1 MGKQVNFM
9 SKSGRSGLWAML
21 LCLGSFGGTAGAL
34 AQSNP
39 VVVELYTS
47 QGCAA
52 CPPADALIDHLA
64 VREDVIALALHVD
77 YWDYIGWT
85 DEFAQPRFSERQKN
99 YARKAGRV
107 SVYTPQM
114 IVGGLSEVKG
124 SSSMQ
129 VMGAIQDHLALASQ
143 SSVSVTLTAQ
153 GGGTVEVQAQ
163 AAAPFARM
171 ADIQLVRYRDS
182 ATVEIMAGE
191 NEGQRIT
198 YRNIVTSW
206 DVIDEWDGASPYAR
220 QIAVEGTEPVVV
232 LVQEQG
238 LGQVLGAARMR

>member
-1 MGKQVNFM
+1 MKMGFAHGM
-9 SKSGRSGLWAML
+9 GLHGLGATLWALVVGM
-21 LCLGSFGGTAGAL
+21 TPIA
-34 AQSNP
+34 AQAQTNP

-64 VREDVIALALHVD
+64 GREDVIALALHVD
-77 YWDYIGWT
+77 YWDYIGWA
-85 DEFAQPRFSERQKN
+85 DDFAQSRFSERQKN

-114 IVGGLSEVKG
+114 IVGGVSEVKG

-129 VMGAIQDHLALASQ
+129 VMGAIQDHLALATRAPVQ
-143 SSVSVTLTAQ
+143 VSVTGLGSGAVQ
-153 GGGTVEVQAQ
+153 VQAQ
-163 AAAPFARM
+163 ATAPFARM

-182 ATVEIMAGE
+182 ATVEILAGE

-206 DVIDEWDGASPYAR
+206 DVIDEWDGATPYAR
-220 QIAVEGTEPVVV
+220 QIAVEGTDPVVV
-232 LVQEQG
+232 VVQEQG
-238 LGQVLGAARMR
+238 LGQVLGAARAR